1 MLVLRNPHLDIY
13 HTFLD
18 QKDFEL
24 LRLTIWFPRAI
35 NKLVYSTV
43 YLISDSEF
51 FFVISCYADIQA

>member
-1 MLVLRNPHLDIY
+1 MLVMRNLHLDIY
-13 HTFLD
+13 HTFLY

-51 FFVISCYADIQA
+51 FW